1 MIDFYNAF
9 ISYRHAKLDS
19 AIAEHLVKQ
28 LEHFHVPHNLKKKLR
43 HQKITRIFRDK
54 DELPITSDLTET
66 ITNAL
71 ANAEYLIVIC
81 STNTKESMWVKR
93 EIRTF
98 LQTHTADKILT
109 VLCDGEPEE
118 VIPEELLSVEK
129 EYLDAQGFLHRVTV
143 PIEPLSCDYR
153 LPRSRADKEELPRL
167 ASALLGCSYDELLRR
182 RRQYAIRR
190 TAVIVAAAFAAM
202 AAFGSYLMYT
212 NKKINESYL
221 ETLRSRAVYL
231 ANEATQ
237 LIDEDKRV
245 DGVQLALAALPADE
259 KDKKPVTAQAVRAI
273 TEASGAYKTSSNLTY
288 SPVWNYKT
296 SQPVSSLKLS
306 ENEMYLA
313 AIDNVGN
320 VYCWNTSSHKLVFN
334 KVAENVPVDFVFT
347 GNENILITYRDR
359 IEAYNI
365 ESGANIWNY
374 DAPDSLIYKG
384 DVVFSANAVYLDN
397 GNGEAVRLSV
407 IDGSIKDT
415 YKIRSGLILD
425 SIYDLA
431 VSPDGK
437 KIAYSDSSFVFN
449 EETMVH
455 IYDTETGSDYSCFV
469 DTNLIYKV
477 KFTDNDHLCVISSNG
492 DLISPAINF
501 GDEFAVI
508 ASEFVNYHFFD
519 CRMQPLW
526 NTELEYT
533 EAANAVNILYLPDR
547 NAVLC
552 YAGNSA
558 AIFDIDTGTEL
569 NSYQTRSTIVD
580 AGDWNSNSH
589 PEFICSHGEYYL
601 ALGDEGDNRIA
612 SMNISDISVSEGKI
626 TETLYFVERDGSDII
641 AYNTHFQDDEWE
653 AVDSYGGFITGSN
666 YQNWYSDDDYLV
678 IGATVSGTSDVRV
691 SVIDPEDGKLLFS
704 TDIPDVIGLTS
715 HFMIDRVEDEIYCF
729 FGDYVYVIDPETEKI
744 KTENYTMSY
753 KDFYSNGMVITC
765 NAKDTELTVD
775 ILDIKESKNRTL
787 TLSGDEKIDQ
797 LEIRDVTYLEAL
809 DTVLVPVEDQIYYGS
824 LSKSS
829 LKKMDIPD
837 GWISDRNHMLYTAV
851 SEDGSKVLLSDG
863 NTVLV
868 TDDSL
873 KTLYTFHCDGF
884 YRFGAAFKDNNLYI
898 ASDYYLEMYDSGTG
912 KLLSRNV
919 MELHQSGFSYFTF
932 DDKNGQLFI
941 RTSEQISVFDTAS
954 WTEIADIE
962 NAYCY
967 HQPTDRFFTFSYR
980 TSTECTPG
988 YFRHYSLDD
997 LIEKAERYLDGQEL
1011 DDATKTKYGL

>member
-19 AIAEHLVKQ
+19 AIAEHLVRQ

-109 VLCDGEPEE
+109 VLCNGEPEE

-129 EYLDAQGFLHRVTV
+129 EYLDAQGFLHRITV

-190 TAVIVAAAFAAM
+190 AAVIVAAAFVAL

-212 NKKINESYL
+212 NKKINESYM
-221 ETLRSRAVYL
+221 ESLRSRSVYL

-237 LIDEDKRV
+237 LMDEDKRV
-245 DGVQLALAALPADE
+245 DGIQLALAALPADE
-259 KDKKPVTAQAVRAI
+259 KDKKPITAQAVRAI
-273 TEASGAYKTSSNLTY
+273 TETTGAYNTSSNLTY
-288 SPVWNYKT
+288 SAVWNYKT

-313 AIDNVGN
+313 AIDKVGN
-320 VYCWNTSSHKLVFN
+320 VYCWNTSSHKLIFN
-334 KVAENVPVDFVFT
+334 KVAENVPIDFVFT
-347 GNENILITYRDR
+347 GNENILITYKNR

-374 DAPDSLIYKG
+374 DAPAGLLYAG
-384 DVVFSANAVYLDN
+384 DVVFSANAVYLDH
-397 GNGEAVRLSV
+397 GNGEVVRLSA

-415 YKIRSGLILD
+415 YKIRSGIILD
-425 SIYDLA
+425 SIYDMA

-437 KIAYSDSSFVFN
+437 KIAYADSSFVFN
-449 EETMVH
+449 EESKVH
-455 IYDTETGSDYSCFV
+455 IYDTETGSDCSCFV
-469 DTNLIYKV
+469 DTKLIYEL

-492 DLISPAINF
+492 DLISSMSF
-501 GDEFAVI
+501 SDEFTVI
-508 ASEFVNYHFFD
+508 RTGSVNYHFFD
-519 CRMQPLW
+519 CKMQLLW

-533 EAANAVNILYLPDR
+533 DVANAVNILYLPAR

-552 YAGNSA
+552 YAGNAA
-558 AIFDIDTGTEL
+558 AIFDIETGTEL
-569 NSYQTRSTIVD
+569 NRYQTRSSIVD
-580 AGDWNSNSH
+580 AGDWNNNSH
-589 PEFICSHGEYYL
+589 PEFICTHGEYYI
-601 ALGDEGDNRIA
+601 ALGDEDDNRIA
-612 SMNISDISVSEGKI
+612 FMNISDNNVSEGKI
-626 TETLYFVERDGSDII
+626 TETLYFVEPKGSDII
-641 AYNTHFQDDEWE
+641 AYNNHFQDDEWE
-653 AVDSYGGFITGSN
+653 AVDSYGGFITGTN
-666 YQNWYSDDDYLV
+666 YQVCYADDDYLV
-678 IGATVSGTSDVRV
+678 IAATVTETSIVRV
-691 SVIDPEDGKLLFS
+691 SIIDPEDGSLLN
-704 TDIPDVIGLTS
+704 TTEIDDVVGLTN
-715 HFMIDRVEDEIYCF
+715 HFTVDRVEDDIYCF
-729 FGDYVYVIDPETEKI
+729 FGDYVYVIDPETGKMQ
-744 KTENYTMSY
+744 TEDYTMTY

-765 NAKDTELTVD
+765 DAKDTELTVD
-775 ILDIKESKNRTL
+775 ILDIAGSKNKTL

-809 DTVLVPVEDQIYYGS
+809 DTVLIPVGSQIYAGR

-837 GWISDRNHMLYTAV
+837 GWISDRNHMLYTTV
-851 SEDGSKVLLSDG
+851 SEDGSKVLLTDG

-873 KTLYTFHCDGF
+873 KNLYSFHCDGF
-884 YRFGAAFKDNNLYI
+884 SRIGAAFKDNILYI
-898 ASDYYLEMYDSGTG
+898 ASDYYLEMYDSRTG
-912 KLLSRNV
+912 NLISRYT
-919 MELHQSGFSYFTF
+919 MELHQGGFSYFTF
-932 DDKNGQLFI
+932 DDRNGQLFI
-941 RTSEQISVFDTAS
+941 QTSEQISIFDMAT
-954 WTEIADIE
+954 WTEIANVE

-967 HQPTDRFFTFSYR
+967 HQPTDRFFTFSFR
-980 TSTECTPG
+980 TSSECTPG
-988 YFRHYSLDD
+988 YFRHYSLED

-1011 DDATKTKYGL
+1011 DEATKTRYGL